1 MRRMPAAL
9 VALTAAATLVVLALP
24 ASAAGARSI
33 SADPKTVRA
42 GQQVKVFGKGC
53 RSRAFVR
60 IYLNG
65 IQIDDDRADRK
76 GQFVDHVEI
85 PDSVDPGKHRLKAG
99 CNGRRLGSVEI
110 TVLRSRFNVVET
122 TVAPGDAITV
132 TGRGCRPGSLVT
144 IKLDHRAIGHDRV
157 NGKGKF
163 SATVQVPGN
172 TSEGTHTVSAR
183 CHGRFVGSQRIQVIE
198 PYPTP
203 LNLLTTDRSAVPA
216 GQVVTVSGT
225 KCPTGH
231 PMASLDGQ
239 PVNLNVARSIKG
251 KGFTATATIPSTAAT
266 GKHTLWAGCDA
277 GSSGTTQLHVLDA
290 AEPAAARLAFG
301 PRPPS
306 DLAMWA
312 GLFAGIALLVAS
324 VGITTR
330 RRS

>member
-1 MRRMPAAL
+1 MRRMQAAL

-24 ASAAGARSI
+24 ASAAGARSLG
-33 SADPKTVRA
+33 ADPETVRA
-42 GQQVKVFGKGC
+42 GQQVKVFGTGC

-65 IQIDDDRADRK
+65 IEIDDDRADRR
-76 GQFVDHVEI
+76 GRFVDHVEI

-99 CNGRRLGSVEI
+99 CNGHRLGSVQI
-110 TVLRSRFNVVET
+110 TVLASKFNVLEG
-122 TVAPGDAITV
+122 TVAPGGAITV

-144 IKLDHRAIGHDRV
+144 IKLDNRAIGHDRV
-157 NGKGKF
+157 NSRGKF
-163 SATVQVPGN
+163 RATVQVPGN
-172 TSEGTHTVSAR
+172 TSEGTHWVSAR
-183 CHGRFVGSQRIQVIE
+183 CHGRFVGSQRIEVVE

-203 LNLLTTDRSAVPA
+203 LNLLTADRTTVPA
-216 GQVVTVSGT
+216 GQAVTVSGT

-239 PVNLNVARSIKG
+239 PVNLNVDRRVKG

-324 VGITTR
+324 IGITTR